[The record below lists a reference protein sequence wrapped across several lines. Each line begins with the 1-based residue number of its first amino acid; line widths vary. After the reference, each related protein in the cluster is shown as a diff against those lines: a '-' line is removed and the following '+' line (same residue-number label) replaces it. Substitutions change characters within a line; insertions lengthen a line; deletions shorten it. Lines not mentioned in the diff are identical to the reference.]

1 MYIKSMI
8 DTKPS
13 TDWQVH
19 LRLVFVREG
28 FGCYIFPCGSPF
40 FAFSVIF
47 LTAVARRLVRGAKNQ
62 QLTVAEWVR
71 QALRKAL
78 WEQPIYATRKKIQVV
93 REAVRHTYPI
103 GDIEEMLGEIAR
115 GQQNGLD
122 S

>member
-1 MYIKSMI
+1 MSKRL
-8 DTKPS
+8 
-13 TDWQVH
+13 QVILEDGEMAD
-19 LRLVFVREG
+19 LRR
-28 FGCYIFPCGSPF
+28 
-40 FAFSVIF
+40 
-47 LTAVARRLVRGAKNQ
+47 TARTQ

-71 QALRKAL
+71 QALRKAVR
-78 WEQPIYATRKKIQVV
+78 EQPIYATGKKIQVV